1 MYAIELLVTLKIP
14 DVTALTAANS
24 IRRRLGYSERLTSL
38 QRADYYR
45 LELEAE
51 SEAAAL
57 DLVRELAQRT
67 NHFVNPNKHAFTL
80 RPFDQRVSP
89 PSRDGDYE
97 VEVLTTDAESDRSAD
112 LEAALAGDR
121 LAQGRV
127 QAVHTGVLWNLRLR
141 ADSPQ
146 EAVAMARD
154 IAVTRARDQGL
165 LANPHF
171 QAVQIG

>member
-24 IRRRLGYSERLTSL
+24 LRRRLGYAERLVSL

-57 DLVRELAQRT
+57 DLVRDLALRT
-67 NHFVNPNKHAFTL
+67 NHFVNPNKHSFAV
-80 RPFDQRVSP
+80 RPYDQRVSP
-89 PSRDGDYE
+89 PSRDGLFE
-97 VEVLTTDAESDRSAD
+97 VEVLTTDAEGDRSAD
-112 LEAALAGDR
+112 LETALAGDR
-121 LAQGRV
+121 AAQGHV
-127 QAVHTGVLWNLRLR
+127 KAVHTGVLWTLRLR
-141 ADSPQ
+141 ADTPQ
-146 EAVAMARD
+146 EAVELARD
-154 IAVTRARDQGL
+154 IAVTRSRDQGL